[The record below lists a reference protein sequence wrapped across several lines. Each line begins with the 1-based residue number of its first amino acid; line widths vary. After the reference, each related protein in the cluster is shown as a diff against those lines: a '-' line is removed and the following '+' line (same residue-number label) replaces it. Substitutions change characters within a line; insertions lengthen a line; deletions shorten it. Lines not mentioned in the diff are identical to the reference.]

1 MSEHKAVK
9 DADKFHF
16 PHQTVDMRAISF
28 PEGLILD
35 IGGGG
40 EGIIGLLGGWRVIS
54 IDLSKEELQETHN
67 DALKIVMDA
76 KDLKFL
82 NNSFKTAA
90 SFFSLMFI
98 PAELHPVV
106 FKEIARVL
114 EPGGKFLIWDMTFEK
129 AKVGGRPMMTFPL
142 TVVMPG
148 GKTIETGYGCWTH
161 EQDPK
166 DFVAMAA
173 KVGLREVRQS
183 REGDTFFL
191 ELVK

>member
-1 MSEHKAVK
+1 MAEHKVVK
-9 DADKFHF
+9 DSDRFHF
-16 PHQTVDMRAISF
+16 PHQTVDMRGVSF

-40 EGIIGLLGGWRVIS
+40 EGIIGLLGGWRVVS
-54 IDLSKEELQETHN
+54 IDLSKEELQDVHN

-76 KDLKFL
+76 KDLRFL
-82 NNSFKTAA
+82 NGSFGTVA

-98 PAELHPVV
+98 PPELHPVV
-106 FKEIARVL
+106 FKEVARVMK
-114 EPGGKFLIWDMTFEK
+114 PGGRFLIWDMTFEN

-166 DFVAMAA
+166 DFVAMASKA
-173 KVGLREVRQS
+173 GLREVRQS

-191 ELVK
+191 ELEK